1 MNDESEKNGDIRD
14 KEGKFLRGNP
24 GKPKGAKSR
33 FTNLKNAFLEV
44 FENIGGTKGLE
55 DWVEDR
61 PSNKRLFYGW
71 ITKMLPSS
79 VTGGQDEEGE
89 FKPLTVIINHDG
101 GKPEAK

>member
-1 MNDESEKNGDIRD
+1 MNNETERNGEIRD

-44 FENIGGTKGLE
+44 FERLGGTGGLE
-55 DWVEDR
+55 EWA
-61 PSNKRLFYGW
+61 NKNPHNKALFYGW

-101 GKPEAK
+101 GKPEVK

>member
-1 MNDESEKNGDIRD
+1 MNEESEKNGEIRD

-55 DWVEDR
+55 DWVEDTKH
-61 PSNKRLFYGW
+61 NKTLFYGW

-101 GKPEAK
+101 NKPD